1 MELSLGAD
9 PLIKR
14 CCTAFKAHLPVL
26 WSAMVAGGEGEV
38 QSDAAQVRW
47 YFVDELKHA
56 GGILVS
62 AIFGRHGG
70 LYSTS
75 DVDAFHRFCCWSSV
89 LLRRQVVRPRWL
101 GGAQWRRFFAGRG
114 HSSNLPLF
122 LGGYILRT
130 PTTCGGGTRG
140 HDCLI
145 FRYHVLYGKFS

>member
-1 MELSLGAD
+1 
-9 PLIKR
+9 
-14 CCTAFKAHLPVL
+14 
-26 WSAMVAGGEGEV
+26 MVAGGEGEV
-38 QSDAAQVRW
+38 QRDAAQVRW

-70 LYSTS
+70 LCSTS

-122 LGGYILRT
+122 LGGDALRT
-130 PTTCGGGTRG
+130 PATCDGGTRG
-140 HDCLI
+140 LNCFFI
-145 FRYHVLYGKFS
+145 FSYRVFYVNKQALSSNIRFLASVVRDLLAICTCHMFSE

>member
-14 CCTAFKAHLPVL
+14 CCAAFKAHLPVL

-38 QSDAAQVRW
+38 QRDAAQVRW

-56 GGILVS
+56 GDILAS

-70 LYSTS
+70 LCSTS
-75 DVDAFHRFCCWSSV
+75 DVEAFHRLCCWSSA

-101 GGAQWRRFFAGRG
+101 GGA
-114 HSSNLPLF
+114 
-122 LGGYILRT
+122 
-130 PTTCGGGTRG
+130 
-140 HDCLI
+140 
-145 FRYHVLYGKFS
+145 